1 MRAFWIRKILMITF
15 FGTLAF
21 AAFAAVV
28 MLLWN
33 WLVPDLFG
41 GSLIT
46 FIQAAGLL
54 LLIKILTWSFGG
66 KRNHRM
72 SGYWKHRCRE
82 KFANMTE
89 DERNA
94 LKHKF
99 KEAYENRWCRRH
111 DEAKETRD
119 Q

>member
-1 MRAFWIRKILMITF
+1 MRSFWMRKILMIAF

-72 SGYWKHRCRE
+72 SGYWKHKRKE

-89 DERNA
+89 EEREA
-94 LKHKF
+94 FKHKF
-99 KEAYENRWCRRH
+99 KETYENRWCRRYVE
-111 DEAKETRD
+111 DKEKED

>member
-1 MRAFWIRKILMITF
+1 MRAFWMRKILMIAF

-21 AAFAAVV
+21 AAFAAIV

-41 GSLIT
+41 GPLIT

-66 KRNHRM
+66 KRHHRM
-72 SGYWKHRCRE
+72 SAWKHRFRE

-89 DERNA
+89 EEREAYKGKFNEAYKRCCGWHDED
-94 LKHKF
+94 
-99 KEAYENRWCRRH
+99 KEA
-111 DEAKETRD
+111 RD

>member
-1 MRAFWIRKILMITF
+1 MRSFWIRKILMFAF

-21 AAFAAVV
+21 AAFATVV

-72 SGYWKHRCRE
+72 SGYWKHKRKE

-89 DERNA
+89 EEREA
-94 LKHKF
+94 FKHKF
-99 KEAYENRWCRRH
+99 KETYENRWCRRYVE
-111 DEAKETRD
+111 DKETGD

>member
-1 MRAFWIRKILMITF
+1 MRVFCMRKILMIAF
-15 FGTLAF
+15 LGTLAI
-21 AAFAAVV
+21 AAFAGVV

-41 GSLIT
+41 GPLIT

-66 KRNHRM
+66 KRHHRM
-72 SGYWKHRCRE
+72 GNYWKSKFRA
-82 KFANMTE
+82 KFANMSE
-89 DERNA
+89 EEREEYK
-94 LKHKF
+94 LKF
-99 KEAYENRWCRRH
+99 KDTYEKRWCRWH
-111 DEAKETRD
+111 DEDKETLD